1 MLCSNTPTTLE
12 IFLEEKKKT
21 EKARVTAFLDNVSR
35 MYSFG
40 ENPYQRN
47 DKISDSGLERTP
59 EAFGSESHS

>member
-1 MLCSNTPTTLE
+1 MLKYADNIRNIPRR
-12 IFLEEKKKT
+12 KKKT